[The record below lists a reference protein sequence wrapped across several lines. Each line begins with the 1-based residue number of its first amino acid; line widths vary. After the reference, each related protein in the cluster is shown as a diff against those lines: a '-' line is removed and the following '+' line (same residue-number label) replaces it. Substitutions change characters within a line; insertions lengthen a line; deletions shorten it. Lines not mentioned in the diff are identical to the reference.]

1 MNEFFG
7 NEVKWGLAAA
17 SLPFLFLLLV
27 FPPLLIAGLILVPA
41 IGLFG
46 WLSRELFSFLTGTG
60 GNGPSVLRREI
71 NTAVQR
77 ELAASRDLEAEA
89 IEILRQAGR

>member
-1 MNEFFG
+1 MNDFFG

-27 FPPLLIAGLILVPA
+27 FPPLLIVIPAVGLI
-41 IGLFG
+41 G
-46 WLSRELFSFLTGTG
+46 WLSRGFFSFMTGAG
-60 GNGPSVLRREI
+60 GNGPSALRREI
-71 NTAVQR
+71 NTAVER

-89 IEILRQAGR
+89 TEVLRRAGR

>member
-7 NEVKWGLAAA
+7 SEVKRGLAAA

-41 IGLFG
+41 VGLFG
-46 WLSRELFSFLTGTG
+46 WLSPLPRPLGDDLLRLGCPHRPG
-60 GNGPSVLRREI
+60 HPLHLGHDGLPVLHRPGNEPRLR
-71 NTAVQR
+71 
-77 ELAASRDLEAEA
+77 
-89 IEILRQAGR
+89 GRR